1 MLCGTQH
8 IHDWRTYTVGSKLLH
23 QSYIHSHKNSWSWTY
38 PSMWRTSSQIR
49 GCLDFSLQ
57 TCQSVKN
64 ENPAK
69 NIIIEFHK
77 ESSGVRWRQQ
87 LTKKKKKKS
96 MPEVQELHLMQ
107 GEWPSHNL
115 NEQKHRIFLH
125 QLIPVDLNNVYQGM
139 KDRKWKK
146 KTTLK

>member
-1 MLCGTQH
+1 MLSGTLH
-8 IHDWRTYTVGSKLLH
+8 INDWRTYTVGSKLL
-23 QSYIHSHKNSWSWTY
+23 YKNSWSWTY
-38 PSMWRTSSQIR
+38 PSMWRISSQIR

-64 ENPAK
+64 ENPPT

-77 ESSGVRWRQQ
+77 ESSGVRWRRQ
-87 LTKKKKKKS
+87 LTKKKR

-115 NEQKHRIFLH
+115 NEQKHHIFLH

-146 KTTLK
+146 KTILK